1 MEYNDESKIIN
12 RYEFSEKPHLIL
24 KICNVCAIA
33 NLRCHLNLSH
43 IAQNG
48 IDVEYDGY
56 LNVII
61 RQLFLSKLKITLG
74 LKN

>member
-1 MEYNDESKIIN
+1 MEQKYETKIID
-12 RYEFSEKPHLIL
+12 RYELMEKPHLVL

-48 IDVEYDGY
+48 IDVEYDGF
-56 LNVII
+56 LNV
-61 RQLFLSKLKITLG
+61 
-74 LKN
+74 